1 MKIKEVMSQRPV
13 FIKEDEFLTK
23 ARQLMRDH
31 RFRTLPVV
39 DEKNRVKGI
48 ITIQD
53 VLKVTSTKSNVTVKG
68 FTQPSPVI
76 TPEMDLEA
84 AAKVMIE
91 SEITRIPVVES
102 PHNPVLLGMLSIV
115 DIFKAID
122 LNKLANLQVKAI
134 MTTNVKVCS
143 PNDPISKIWANVI
156 EFGISGFPVVR
167 KNKLIGI
174 ITRSD
179 IVKSGYVRIGKEDER
194 KKLNFT
200 PKVEK
205 VMRTPVY
212 TVSPESSV
220 KAAAELMFKYDIG
233 RIPVVRNSK
242 LAGIIDR
249 YDIIRAYMSV
259 VKC

>member
-1 MKIKEVMSQRPV
+1 MKIKEVMSQRPI
-13 FIKEDEFLTK
+13 FIREDEFLTK

-31 RFRTLPVV
+31 RLRTLPVV
-39 DEKNRVKGI
+39 DEKNRVKGV

-53 VLKVTSTKSNVTVKG
+53 VLKITSTKSNVTVNG
-68 FTQPSPVI
+68 FTHPTPVI

-84 AAKVMIE
+84 AAKAMIE
-91 SEITRIPVVES
+91 GEITRVPVVES
-102 PHNPVLLGMLSIV
+102 PHNPVLTGMLSIV

-122 LNKLANLQVKAI
+122 LDKLANLQVKDI
-134 MTTNVKVCS
+134 MTANVKVCS
-143 PNDPISKIWANVI
+143 PDDPISKVWNNMI

-205 VMRTPVY
+205 IMKTPVY
-212 TVSPESSV
+212 TVAPGSTAKE
-220 KAAAELMFKYDIG
+220 AAELMLKYDIG
-233 RIPVVRNSK
+233 RIPVVKNSK
-242 LAGIIDR
+242 LIGIVDR

-259 VKC
+259 VK

>member
-13 FIKEDEFLTK
+13 FIREDEFLTK

-39 DEKNRVKGI
+39 DEKNRVKGV

-53 VLKVTSTKSNVTVKG
+53 VLKITSTKSNITVKG
-68 FTQPSPVI
+68 FIRPTPVI

-84 AAKVMIE
+84 AAKAMME
-91 SEITRIPVVES
+91 GEITRVPVVES
-102 PHNPVLLGMLSIV
+102 PHTSVLVGMLSIV

-122 LNKLANLQVKAI
+122 LDKLSNLQVKDI
-134 MTTNVKVCS
+134 MTANVKVCS
-143 PNDPISKIWANVI
+143 PDDPISKIWMNMI

-179 IVKSGYVRIGKEDER
+179 IVKLGYVRIGKEDER
-194 KKLNFT
+194 KKLNIT

-205 VMRTPVY
+205 IMKTPVH
-212 TVSPESSV
+212 TVAPESTV

-242 LAGIIDR
+242 LVGIVDR

-259 VKC
+259 VE